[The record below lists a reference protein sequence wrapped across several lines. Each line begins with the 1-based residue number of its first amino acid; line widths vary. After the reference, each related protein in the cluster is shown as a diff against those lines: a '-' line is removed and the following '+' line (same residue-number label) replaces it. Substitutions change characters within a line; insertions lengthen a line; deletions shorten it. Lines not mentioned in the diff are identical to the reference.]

1 MHGRYRVR
9 RLRSRELG
17 WAETCPRSA
26 IAALSPTAQAIA
38 DHVAS
43 ALPKGADF
51 TFQPDPK
58 RQRILDSWPAVL
70 DDTNA
75 RRDWGW
81 GNRYDLAA
89 MTQELLPQ
97 IRELLATRADAL
109 GPSP

>member
-1 MHGRYRVR
+1 MF
-9 RLRSRELG
+9 
-17 WAETCPRSA
+17 TPPRSEIYPPVRSLHRKSYPLEA
-26 IAALSPTAQAIA
+26 CRSVGVRQLTRCIYNI
-38 DHVAS
+38 
-43 ALPKGADF
+43 
-51 TFQPDPK
+51 DPK
-58 RQRILDSWPAVL
+58 RQRILDSWPVL

-109 GPSP
+109 GPSH